1 MCSKLI
7 IDICEVVIIKHSIL
21 HNSYVAIK
29 QVRKRKPCVYPYPEV
44 LCFGGFSV
52 PGSKLRSL
60 VQFEQK
66 VKTAFFQLGH
76 SGACL

>member
-7 IDICEVVIIKHSIL
+7 IDMYEAVIIKHSAL
-21 HNSYVAIK
+21 CNSYMVIK
-29 QVRKRKPCVYPYPEV
+29 QVRKRKPCVYPYPEA

-66 VKTAFFQLGH
+66 VEKAFFQLGH